1 MTKKFLFTAIALCAT
16 AFAHAG
22 PIVQTTDANNFINPT
37 IEHFAGEPVSD
48 VSYYDFGNGMVYT
61 NLYGTADL
69 VKTSDPYLLGDRDPA
84 SYGVDDDSFFGTAIA
99 SDKTSTSFELKFAA
113 GVTRFGFR
121 GAEALLAGNPPAGDG
136 IMNVQFYDMNNVF
149 MDTRQASESGFVWDS
164 FYGFES
170 SAGAIGRVVFADVGQ
185 MVLDDVTFQGVAAAS
200 DVPEPGSLALLSLGL
215 AGFAVARRKSARK

>member
-1 MTKKFLFTAIALCAT
+1 MTKKFIFTAIALCAT
-16 AFAHAG
+16 AFAIAG

-37 IEHFAGEPVSD
+37 IEHFAGDPVSAA
-48 VSYYDFGNGMVYT
+48 SYDFGNGMVYT
-61 NLYGTADL
+61 NLDGTPDL

-84 SYGVDDDSFFGTAIA
+84 MYGVDGDSFFGTAIA
-99 SDKTSTSFELKFAA
+99 SGKTSTSFELKFAA

-121 GAEALLAGNPPAGDG
+121 GAEAVLAGSPPAGDG

-149 MDTRQASESGFVWDS
+149 MDALQASESGFVWDS

-170 SAGAIGRVVFADVGQ
+170 NAGSIGRVVFADVGR
-185 MVLDDVTFQGVAAAS
+185 MVLDDVTFQSVAAAS
-200 DVPEPGSLALLSLGL
+200 DVPEPGSLALLALGL